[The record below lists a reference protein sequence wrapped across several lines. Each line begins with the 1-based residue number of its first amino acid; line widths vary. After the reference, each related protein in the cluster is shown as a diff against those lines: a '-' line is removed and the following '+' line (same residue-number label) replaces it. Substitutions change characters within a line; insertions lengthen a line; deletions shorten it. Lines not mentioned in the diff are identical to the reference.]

1 MESLIAKMNE
11 LYQKEKKN
19 KTENNS
25 SPNIK
30 DKKNLIEKIYI
41 IDNDNIKDEGKMKK
55 INNSIDLP
63 TFKNEK
69 ELISYI
75 EKNDIQIKNLNKII
89 KEIFKYKNN
98 NTIIKFIEK
107 NKNKLTEQNV
117 LLILKN
123 INESNLKKIDDII
136 KCILNNIL
144 IDEKYFLELLK
155 EEKIEL
161 EKGIIESMNKFLNNK
176 DSVQNKMSLLE
187 LVKTLNLI
195 SLIKEIISKDDYCRY
210 EKDINEIY
218 EKELNK
224 IENKK
229 DLCEDEFDKDFNN
242 EFINSMKIINS
253 NPNKA
258 YYIQENITF

>member
-11 LYQKEKKN
+11 LYQKENNNKKEKDN
-19 KTENNS
+19 

-41 IDNDNIKDEGKMKK
+41 IDNNDIKDEGKMKK
-55 INNSIDLP
+55 INNNYDLP

-75 EKNDIQIKNLNKII
+75 EKNDIHIKNLNKII

-117 LLILKN
+117 LLILKK
-123 INESNLKKIDDII
+123 INEANLKKIDDII

-144 IDEKYFLELLK
+144 IDEKYFLELL
-155 EEKIEL
+155 
-161 EKGIIESMNKFLNNK
+161 
-176 DSVQNKMSLLE
+176 QN
-187 LVKTLNLI
+187 
-195 SLIKEIISKDDYCRY
+195 
-210 EKDINEIY
+210 
-218 EKELNK
+218 
-224 IENKK
+224 
-229 DLCEDEFDKDFNN
+229 
-242 EFINSMKIINS
+242 
-253 NPNKA
+253 
-258 YYIQENITF
+258 Q